1 MYKGETTPTFL
12 THRAPVS
19 VQNSSGHK
27 YGRLKHTEIH
37 IAIAT
42 EEVTSIT
49 AIKLTIKI
57 SKRGAIDTGALTD
70 LKIG

>member
-12 THRAPVS
+12 THRAPA
-19 VQNSSGHK
+19 VQVTK